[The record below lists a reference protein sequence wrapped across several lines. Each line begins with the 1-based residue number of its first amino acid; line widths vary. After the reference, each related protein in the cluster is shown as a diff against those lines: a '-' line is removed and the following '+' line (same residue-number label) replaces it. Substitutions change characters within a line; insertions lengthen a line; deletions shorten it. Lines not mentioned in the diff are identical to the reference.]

1 MRIYLIFVINSIAR
15 IYKQLFHD
23 TNFQMHLNIK
33 KTKENNKLTTGDW
46 IKLAVFF
53 VVYFFFIKS
62 KDSIINYPY
71 WLLLAVFAIVL
82 IISAIFQSRKIRED
96 YSKIE
101 KRDKLLFLGINTI
114 KIAVIAYFV
123 SGILL
128 IPFNYYTIYNSKK
141 NNLSVE
147 NCEITGLS
155 TYSKNRSIFYKFKG
169 KTNVINGFKPIM
181 ESIKDNGKFENYYF
195 VVEVR
200 KSICNT
206 YVLENWSI
214 KEK

>member
-23 TNFQMHLNIK
+23 TNFQMHLKSK
-33 KTKENNKLTTGDW
+33 KATLNNKLTVIDW
-46 IKLAVFF
+46 IKLIGFV

-71 WLLLAVFAIVL
+71 WVLLTVFAIVL
-82 IISAIFQSRKIRED
+82 IISAIFQSPKIRED

-114 KIAVIAYFV
+114 KIAVIAYFI
-123 SGILL
+123 SGIVL

-206 YVLENWSI
+206 YVLQKWSI